1 MKVDKVLTRLA
12 GAPDDVRELRRVAR
26 ALGSELPRQRID
38 VLRQFRAGLA
48 QQPVSAGS
56 LGSFARGYVNGLT
69 DVTAEYEVS
78 LRQVAEE
85 AEIGRLALR
94 RDWREV
100 LMQLGDGPKLPS
112 DIATSL
118 QKDRPTVTRILK
130 KLRAAGLVH
139 AYSHE
144 EVDGRT
150 RPHRLTVHGQ
160 RVLDGLDA
168 GISADVERGIRLGVA
183 LFRQIT
189 SRASCSQ
196 AELDTVVRAIL
207 DDPGAAA
214 AAASLWGSEARTAGL
229 VTEFDGEYRLAP
241 LNGGPVNGR
250 NEILWSHGTD
260 LLARLKERRSPHI
273 PVFVRTTN
281 EAWGAWAYAL
291 QDDTTGLSRTIVNGD
306 IVSRTIEPPPRFDLL
321 YDDPAVIGADR
332 HIPAMQTLMA
342 QADAK
347 FVITTGEDPVPD
359 GFVQLEIYPD
369 PDKD

>member
-1 MKVDKVLTRLA
+1 MKVDKVLTRFA

-26 ALGSELPRQRID
+26 ALGSELPRQRVE

-48 QQPVSAGS
+48 QQPVKS
-56 LGSFARGYVNGLT
+56 GSFAQGYINGLT

-78 LRQVAEE
+78 LREVAEE

-100 LMQLGDGPKLPS
+100 LMQLRDGPKLPS
-112 DIATSL
+112 DIAASL

-130 KLRAAGLVH
+130 KLRAADLVQ

-150 RPHRLTVHGQ
+150 KPHRLTVHGQ

-183 LFRQIT
+183 LFRQLT
-189 SRASCSQ
+189 GQSSCSQ
-196 AELDTVVRAIL
+196 AELDTIVRAFL
-207 DDPGAAA
+207 DDAGAAA
-214 AAASLWGSEARTAGL
+214 AAASLWGAEAKTAGL
-229 VTEFDGEYRLAP
+229 VTEFDGEYRFMP
-241 LNGGPVNGR
+241 SSTGPVNGR

-260 LLARLKERRSPHI
+260 LLARLKQKRSPNI

-321 YDDPAVIGADR
+321 YDDPAVIGTDR

-342 QADAK
+342 QADGK
-347 FVITTGEDPVPD
+347 FVVTTGEDPVPD
-359 GFVQLEIYPD
+359 GFIQLEIYPD
-369 PDKD
+369 VDKD